1 HPRVVVSAGAH
12 QASGV
17 DGDLLRGWYPF
28 DVLHFPF
35 RSREQSDRKY
45 RKTWTGWEQNLRG
58 DLARARQASDEG
70 RLGAMWERIALD
82 DGNVQRG
89 LAAGSLV
96 TDLRLRNAFRRI
108 RETGD
113 APV

>member
-1 HPRVVVSAGAH
+1 DL
-12 QASGV
+12 
-17 DGDLLRGWYPF
+17 DGL
-28 DVLHFPF
+28 
-35 RSREQSDRKY
+35 
-45 RKTWTGWEQNLRG
+45 EQNLRG

-113 APV
+113 APVADGDARTFDGAVFSEAEVVRRRRWVDEIERRVSLLEHRPGAQVR